1 MRRTGGD
8 PLAGRDR
15 GAACGLPVLDTYK
28 QSAQPSIGAGFKRIR
43 VSIRDDAGIPL
54 WMCVRAIEGDLKPLE
69 FLLLRRAHDAG
80 R

>member
-1 MRRTGGD
+1 MRATGGD

-28 QSAQPSIGAGFKRIR
+28 QSVQPSTGAACSPIQGRKKH
-43 VSIRDDAGIPL
+43 DAGVPL
-54 WMCVRAIEGDLKPLE
+54 WMCVEAIKGDLKPLE
-69 FLLLRRAHDAG
+69 FLLLRRAHYAG